1 MASLKDFLIHHK
13 QKTVSLEKLE
23 EASLSLGATYEDF
36 CIDMRHLEALGVLQR
51 IASKGQSLRPEGF
64 GNGYRIHRHFLL
76 EDHHKTLQK
85 YRLLFH
91 EAMDLSAYYAL
102 AKEAFFK
109 DLPYLEKL
117 NTYLST
123 QGLPEEG
130 APAPLRS
137 YALVGNEKWIQEEG
151 GKELLTRVGL
161 YDALRIYP
169 VADPLMF
176 AIHPE
181 SFQRAHHLHLIVE
194 NKTTFEGLLPV
205 LRETT
210 FSTLLYGQGK
220 AILKSIELFPLQ
232 CPLEGTHRFLYFGDL
247 DREGILIYHLLRKR
261 WPVALAVPFYEA
273 CLQKAATRGK
283 TYQKENTEAMEE
295 FFASFSPAK
304 QAHIKALLE
313 DDFYYPQ
320 EILTAKELQHL
331 WRNTPWTT

>member
-1 MASLKDFLIHHK
+1 MASLKDFLIPYK
-13 QKTVSLEKLE
+13 QKTITLEKLE
-23 EASLSLGATYEDF
+23 EASLNLGTTYEDF
-36 CIDMRHLEALGVLQR
+36 CIDMHRLEELGVLQP
-51 IASKGQSLRPEGF
+51 IVSKGRSLRPEGF
-64 GNGYRIHRHFLL
+64 GNAYRIHRHLLL

-91 EAMDLSAYYAL
+91 EALDLSSYYAL
-102 AKEAFFK
+102 SEEAFFK
-109 DLPYLEKL
+109 DLTYLEKL
-117 NTYLST
+117 NAYLRT

-181 SFQRAHHLHLIVE
+181 SFRRDQHLHLIVE

-205 LRETT
+205 LRETA

-232 CPLEGTHRFLYFGDL
+232 CPLEGTHQFLYFGDL

-261 WPVALAVPFYEA
+261 WPVALALPFYEA
-273 CLQKAATRGK
+273 CLQKPATQGK
-283 TYQKENTEAMEE
+283 TYQKEKTETMEE

-304 QAHIKALLE
+304 QNQLKSLLE
-313 DDFYYPQ
+313 DGFYYPQ
-320 EILTAKELQHL
+320 EILSTKELQDL
-331 WRNTPWTT
+331 WRTTAWTT